1 VFSTDGDVDQND
13 SLYIKKVMAG
23 RTYNVTKTIQQTLDV
38 FPFLYASIA
47 MRFHAGVLSCVHESP
62 CIHISYGPKNEELV
76 NLLDASHLNIQ
87 PNELS
92 LAIFQNMWHN
102 LVTRYDDEVLR
113 LKERNSYIKKTLKHS
128 LETL

>member
-1 VFSTDGDVDQND
+1 MS
-13 SLYIKKVMAG
+13 G
-23 RTYNVTKTIQQTLDV
+23 RTYNVTKTIDQTLNV

-62 CIHISYGPKNEELV
+62 CIHISYGPKTDELV
-76 NLLDASHLNIQ
+76 NLLEGEHLTIR

-92 LAIFQNMWHN
+92 LAIFQKMWHN
-102 LVTRYDDEVLR
+102 LTTRYDEEAAR
-113 LKERNSYIKKTLKHS
+113 LQNRNSYVKKELRHS